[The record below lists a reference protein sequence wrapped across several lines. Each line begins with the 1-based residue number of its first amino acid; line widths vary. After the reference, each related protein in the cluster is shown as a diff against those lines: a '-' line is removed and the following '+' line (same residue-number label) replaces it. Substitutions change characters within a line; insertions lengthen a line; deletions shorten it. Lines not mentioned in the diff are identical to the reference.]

1 MVCCSG
7 ESLDEM
13 RLLEEQAR
21 RIAEEANKD
30 KPKTMTFVKLAQQF
44 LFYHLNLLFAGC
56 ICICIT
62 EESMRN
68 VHYDFCSTL
77 QYVQLASPLTML
89 YNTIILFEFFHCAP
103 RSSEASAEMEEMAK
117 VSGANP
123 DEIELGDSGG
133 EEEEGPEPVP
143 EPTHNQKE
151 VEIQEQVVPSAVFG
165 SIPEEMQGAVLGAR
179 QRFSLTK
186 KTS

>member
-1 MVCCSG
+1 
-7 ESLDEM
+7 
-13 RLLEEQAR
+13 
-21 RIAEEANKD
+21 
-30 KPKTMTFVKLAQQF
+30 
-44 LFYHLNLLFAGC
+44 
-56 ICICIT
+56 
-62 EESMRN
+62 
-68 VHYDFCSTL
+68 
-77 QYVQLASPLTML
+77 
-89 YNTIILFEFFHCAP
+89 
-103 RSSEASAEMEEMAK
+103 MEEMAK

-143 EPTHNQKE
+143 EPAQNQKE

-186 KTS
+186 KT

>member
-1 MVCCSG
+1 VCCSG

-30 KPKTMTFVKLAQQF
+30 KPKTMTFVK
-44 LFYHLNLLFAGC
+44 
-56 ICICIT
+56 
-62 EESMRN
+62 
-68 VHYDFCSTL
+68 
-77 QYVQLASPLTML
+77 
-89 YNTIILFEFFHCAP
+89 
-103 RSSEASAEMEEMAK
+103 SSEASAEMEEMAK

-143 EPTHNQKE
+143 EPAHNQKE